1 MFLAAPLV
9 AQSLLTALDVKIFVR
24 YEHRLPQDIPVVV
37 VSNHR
42 SFLDAAILLEAMPHP
57 VRIACHHYMGQTPIL
72 REMVHLLGCFPLAE
86 PGQRQQQFT
95 ERANELLTS
104 QQWVGLFPEGTQPMV
119 EPTEPQQVGKFQR
132 GFAHLA
138 LRVPRPNLAVLP
150 VAIASL
156 EETVY
161 PTIPIRW
168 LRWFDASEPMFDRRG
183 FHPMLVYRR
192 ANVLIGRPYWI
203 NSEHRQQYRGKQ
215 ARKVATDLTE
225 YCHQEIVELLSRGCY

>member
-1 MFLAAPLV
+1 
-9 AQSLLTALDVKIFVR
+9 
-24 YEHRLPQDIPVVV
+24 
-37 VSNHR
+37 
-42 SFLDAAILLEAMPHP
+42 
-57 VRIACHHYMGQTPIL
+57 
-72 REMVHLLGCFPLAE
+72 
-86 PGQRQQQFT
+86 
-95 ERANELLTS
+95 
-104 QQWVGLFPEGTQPMV
+104 
-119 EPTEPQQVGKFQR
+119 
-132 GFAHLA
+132 
-138 LRVPRPNLAVLP
+138 